1 MAFRTKLTV
10 TGPDMGDDDLKLAAD
25 LCDEIGAHLAVLAV
39 VIAAPPP
46 VGAMF
51 ALSRIKSYWGN
62 HARRASRT
70 GGSNER
76 RSLKKSRIVS
86 LE

>member
-1 MAFRTKLTV
+1 MAFRTILTI

-46 VGAMF
+46 TESLLPRLFQKPG
-51 ALSRIKSYWGN
+51 L
-62 HARRASRT
+62 
-70 GGSNER
+70 
-76 RSLKKSRIVS
+76 RSVRPT
-86 LE
+86 